1 MQYPKMGSG
10 FTLGKGSWIGPAN
23 LEELTVL
30 QHRLL

>member
-1 MQYPKMGSG
+1 MSEGGSG
-10 FTLGKGSWIGPAN
+10 FTLDKASRIGPAN